1 MFLPNNNFISC
12 SSDKTIKIW
21 EEIEKNIKYQ
31 NSTILTHSNW
41 IKTILFLEDKNI
53 LISSGRDGTKFWDLN
68 NYKCIKYIMDIETTN
83 SGTLCRIN
91 DDHIFVGGYF
101 IIKIISISQKEI
113 IRKIKNKFWCN
124 RICHIKEKSIIIIAG
139 SNYIKIYDCQNLEEM
154 ENFNNVHE
162 DNINGIKLLKNN
174 QVITYSYDK
183 NIKLW
188 SI

>member
-31 NSTILTHSNW
+31 NSTILTHANW

-68 NYKCIKYIMDIETTN
+68 NYKCLKYIMDIETTN

-101 IIKIISISQKEI
+101 IIKIISISKKEI
-113 IRKIKNKFWCN
+113 IGKLKINFGVIEFVILKKSQLLLLQVLIILKFM
-124 RICHIKEKSIIIIAG
+124 IA
-139 SNYIKIYDCQNLEEM
+139 KI
-154 ENFNNVHE
+154 
-162 DNINGIKLLKNN
+162 
-174 QVITYSYDK
+174 
-183 NIKLW
+183 
-188 SI
+188 